1 MKKVLFVINTL
12 GCAGAEVALMAL
24 LKSLDPEEYDV
35 SLFVLMNQG
44 EMVNRIPENVHFLNK
59 EYSDCP
65 IHSEAGKKQL
75 KKHVIKTSL
84 KNGSGVRNIPYVLSN
99 YIRMKKKGEIWTEK
113 LLWKM
118 MADGAPRVF
127 ENFDLAVAYIEGGA
141 AYYVANYVN
150 ADRKVGFI
158 HIDYAKAGYTRKLDR
173 NCYLEFDK
181 IFAVS
186 DEVRAAFLK
195 VYPEYAEK
203 TDVFH
208 NIIDQEGIRE
218 KAKEEGGFD
227 DDFEGIR
234 LLTVGRLTTQK
245 AYEVAIDAMKLL
257 KEKEVGPV
265 RWYVI
270 GEGELRGELQE
281 QIDRNGL
288 SGDFLLIG
296 ARENPYPYFAGAD
309 IYVHAT
315 RFEGKSIAIQEAQT
329 LGCCILVSDCSGNRE
344 QIEDGVDGRM
354 CELTPEGI
362 SEALSELIADPKKRE
377 EYRKKAGEKEIDSR
391 KEVEKLIVLLEE
403 KKEFFKKK

>member
-1 MKKVLFVINTL
+1 MKKILFVINTL

-24 LKSLDPEEYDV
+24 LGSLDPQKYDV

-44 EMVNRIPENVHFLNK
+44 EMVNRIPQNVHFLNK

-65 IHSEAGKKQL
+65 IHSEEGKKQL
-75 KKHVIKTSL
+75 KKHVLKTSL
-84 KNGSGVRNIPYVLSN
+84 KNGSGIRNIPYVLTN
-99 YIRMKKKGEIWTEK
+99 LARMKKKGEIWPEK

-127 ENFDLAVAYIEGGA
+127 ENYDMAVAYIEGGA

-158 HIDYAKAGYTRKLDR
+158 HIDYGKAGYTRKLDKK
-173 NCYLEFDK
+173 CYNEFEK
-181 IFAVS
+181 IFTVS
-186 DEVRAAFLK
+186 EEVKNSFLK
-195 VYPEYAEK
+195 VYPEYAGK
-203 TDVFH
+203 TEIFH
-208 NIIDQEGIRE
+208 NIIDQEGIRK
-218 KAKEEGGFD
+218 KAEEEGGFID
-227 DDFEGIR
+227 NFDGIR

-257 KEKEVGPV
+257 KEKDVGKV
-265 RWYVI
+265 RWYVV
-270 GEGELRGELQE
+270 GEGELRPKLQE
-281 QIDRNGL
+281 QIDKNGL
-288 SGDFLLIG
+288 TEDFLLIG
-296 ARENPYPYFAGAD
+296 ARENPYPYYAQTD

-329 LGCCILVSDCSGNRE
+329 LGCCLLVSDCSGNRE
-344 QIEDGVDGRM
+344 QVIDGVDGQM

-362 SEALSELIADPKKRE
+362 SEALAELIQNPEKRKEYQQMAKK
-377 EYRKKAGEKEIDSR
+377 KEIDSR
-391 KEVEKLIVLLEE
+391 KEVEKLLVLLEE